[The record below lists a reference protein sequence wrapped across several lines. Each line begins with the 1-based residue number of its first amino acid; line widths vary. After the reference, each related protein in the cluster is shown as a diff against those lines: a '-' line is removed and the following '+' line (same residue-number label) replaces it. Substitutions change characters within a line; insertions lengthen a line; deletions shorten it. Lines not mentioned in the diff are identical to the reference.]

1 MAHKQKYTKGAVG
14 HMFQHYDRTKTVPE
28 LECPEN
34 TCMNYNLADA
44 DQPKRQLDFLHQ
56 RLSEIKVL
64 NRKDVNVMVDWVV
77 TLPQS
82 LKNNNIDDEQR
93 FFKETYKFL
102 NDRYG
107 KENVISA
114 YVHKDEITPHM
125 HYAFVPV
132 VEDKKKG
139 GYKLSAK
146 EAITRQDLRTF
157 HKDLSDHMKSVFGYD
172 IGILNEATQKGNKS
186 IEELKRGTA
195 KEKMDNIYKNT
206 RILTDKTN
214 KLKKDIE
221 IAENKKQA
229 LERQIDALQV
239 RYDNLQ
245 VKYDNRQMKIKDIL
259 EIKPEQEKGLFGVK
273 DSIKGVS
280 ISDIENLKKLAIQG
294 LEARQKLK
302 DLMIEYEKV
311 KKAVPTME
319 ERMKSASEKIRLK
332 ELERAFKRLPEDIQ
346 EEILKPPTKGKN
358 KSHEL
363 KNDLMK
369 LEL

>member
-34 TCMNYNLADA
+34 TYMNYNLANA

-82 LKNNNIDDEQR
+82 LKNNNIDDEQQ

-125 HYAFVPV
+125 HYAFVPA

-186 IEELKRGTA
+186 IEELKRRTA

-221 IAENKKQA
+221 ISENKKQA
-229 LERQIDALQV
+229 LKRQIDALQV

-245 VKYDNRQMKIKDIL
+245 VKYDSRQMKIKDIL

-294 LEARQKLK
+294 LEAHQKLK

-332 ELERAFKRLPEDIQ
+332 ELERAFKQLPEDIQ
-346 EEILKPPTKGKN
+346 EEILKPPTKDKN

>member
-44 DQPKRQLDFLHQ
+44 DQPKRQLEFLHQ
-56 RLSEIKVL
+56 RLNEIKVL

-157 HKDLSDHMKSVFGYD
+157 HKDLSDHMKNVFGYD

-206 RILTDKTN
+206 RILTEKSN
-214 KLKKDIE
+214 KLKKGIE

-239 RYDNLQ
+239 RYDNT
-245 VKYDNRQMKIKDIL
+245 QMQIKDIL

-302 DLMIEYEKV
+302 DLMIKYERV
-311 KKAVPTME
+311 KQAVPTMN
-319 ERMKSASEKIRLK
+319 ERMKLASEKTRLE

-346 EEILKPPTKGKN
+346 QEILKPPTPIKGKSLTKALN
-358 KSHEL
+358 E
-363 KNDLMK
+363 
-369 LEL
+369 LELEL

>member
-157 HKDLSDHMKSVFGYD
+157 HKDLSDHMKNIFGYD

-206 RILTDKTN
+206 RILTEKSN
-214 KLKKDIE
+214 KLKKGIE

-229 LERQIDALQV
+229 LERQIDALQM
-239 RYDNLQ
+239 RYD
-245 VKYDNRQMKIKDIL
+245 DTQMQIKDIL

-302 DLMIEYEKV
+302 DLMIKYERV
-311 KKAVPTME
+311 KQAVPTMN
-319 ERMKSASEKIRLK
+319 ERMKLASEKTRLE

-346 EEILKPPTKGKN
+346 QEILKPPTKGKSLTKALN
-358 KSHEL
+358 E
-363 KNDLMK
+363 
-369 LEL
+369 LELEL